1 MRKYPL
7 APATALLLSA
17 CTAGPDYAGPPDLG
31 SAATPGAQFVRG
43 ADAVRADQ
51 PVLAQWWTALGDPVL
66 DDLEQRALAGNP
78 GVAAAQARVRQAR
91 SSVAMERANRLPSVG
106 GTGMYAHAQLPGID
120 LGSGSSSDS
129 TALDFFNL
137 GLTANWELDLA
148 GGQRR
153 TVEAASAQ
161 AQAAE
166 ASVAD
171 AQVQLTADVA
181 QAYVNLRE
189 RQQRLVLLEEQ
200 RDLQRQAMGLAQQR
214 FDKGTA
220 PAMLVDQARIA
231 AERTG
236 ADITSAE
243 IDRDAY
249 LNALAVLT
257 GSAPGALDAQLA
269 AVTAVPLPPVQVA
282 VGDPGSLLA
291 RRPDVRAA
299 ERAIAAAT
307 ARIGVAEA
315 ARYPR
320 ISFMGIL
327 GLGGTSPDDLL
338 DLDNL
343 AAIALPQIQWNF
355 LDLGRNNA
363 RAGQAEAA
371 RDEAEAKYRQAV
383 LNALRDA
390 EDALARFG
398 RQRELVAGLARIAD
412 ATEHTAELTRQRYRA
427 GVIPRADSLEADRQA
442 LVARQGLQTATAV
455 LTGSYVAVNKALG
468 LGWDAAPQAEPAQP
482 E

>member
-1 MRKYPL
+1 MRHYPL
-7 APATALLLSA
+7 AAATALLLSA

-51 PVLAQWWTALGDPVL
+51 PALAQWWTALGDPVL
-66 DDLEQRALAGNP
+66 DDLESRALAGNP

-91 SSVAMERANRLPSVG
+91 SSVALERANRLPSVG

-171 AQVQLTADVA
+171 AQVQLTAEVA

-189 RQQRLVLLEEQ
+189 RQQRLALLAQQ
-200 RDLQRQAMGLAQQR
+200 RDLQQQATGLAQQR
-214 FDKGTA
+214 LAAGTA
-220 PAMLVDQARIA
+220 PATLVDQARIA

-236 ADITSAE
+236 ADIATARIE
-243 IDRDAY
+243 HDAY

-257 GSAPGALDAQLA
+257 GAAPGALDAQLA
-269 AVTAVPLPPVQVA
+269 AVQAVPLPPAQVA

-327 GLGGTSPDDLL
+327 GLGGTSPADLL

-363 RAGQAEAA
+363 RAGQAQAA

-390 EDALARFG
+390 EDSLARFG
-398 RQRELVAGLARIAD
+398 RQRELVAAMARIAD
-412 ATEHTAELTRQRYRA
+412 ATAHAAELTRQRYEA
-427 GVIPRADSLEADRQA
+427 GVIPRADALEAERQA

-468 LGWDAAPQAEPAQP
+468 LGWDAAPQAEPAQA